1 MDMNHYWIGQ
11 HWDITVSLLLQPQV
25 PQNLLIVTCFWEKT
39 CYSTYKNTRCATI
52 ELRENVHVLKRGRF
66 LHEYT
71 ATQPKYITRVNTT
84 NLFTKSI
91 TV

>member
-1 MDMNHYWIGQ
+1 MNFTNITGQ
-11 HWDITVSLLLQPQV
+11 VIKLPNDENQSTGAPK
-25 PQNLLIVTCFWEKT
+25 LINSDLFLEKT

-71 ATQPKYITRVNTT
+71 ATQPKYISRVNTT